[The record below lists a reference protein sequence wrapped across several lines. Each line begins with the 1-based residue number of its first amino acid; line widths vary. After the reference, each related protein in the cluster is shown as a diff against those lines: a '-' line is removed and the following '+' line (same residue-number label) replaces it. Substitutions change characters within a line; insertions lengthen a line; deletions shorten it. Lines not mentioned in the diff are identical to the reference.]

1 MRPVPKQARNGGKTA
16 LRPIALRPHP
26 KGRMAK
32 PKKDTL
38 GDRMKRYEAMTRY
51 SLPRRTYTIV
61 RVDGR
66 AFHTFTRGLQRP
78 YDTGFMS
85 VMDTTAIRLCEEIAG
100 AQFAYVQS
108 DEISL
113 LVTDFQSIDTQPWFD
128 GGLQKWA
135 SVGASIATAAFNFEI
150 AKLYFA
156 SAYGQ
161 EAIGDHPPLGKK
173 KPLATFDFRAFP
185 LPDFVEVENYFI
197 WRQNDA
203 VRNSLAM
210 LAQYY
215 ATHKQLMGKKRA
227 DQHDIIHAAGD
238 NWAKHPNG
246 FKNGRVVRYKTFDEV
261 VRATRGIPA
270 AEKVKALKE
279 RTSNWFADSATPVF
293 TQDRKYL
300 RDMVPIAWENDI
312 VVRKP

>member
-1 MRPVPKQARNGGKTA
+1 MPAC
-16 LRPIALRPHP
+16 PI
-26 KGRMAK
+26 KGMQVKRKMAK

-38 GDRMKRYEAMTRY
+38 GDRMKRYEGVTRY

-66 AFHTFTRGLQRP
+66 AFHTFTRGLGRP
-78 YDTGFMS
+78 YDTRFMEA
-85 VMDTTAIRLCEEIAG
+85 MDVAAVRLCEEIAG
-100 AQFAYVQS
+100 AKFAYVQS

-113 LVTDFQSIDTQPWFD
+113 LAVDFGSIDTQPWFD
-128 GGLQKWA
+128 GSLQKWA

-156 SAYGQ
+156 GAHGQ
-161 EAIGDHPPLGKK
+161 EPVGEHPALGKK

-203 VRNSLAM
+203 MRNSVAM
-210 LAQYY
+210 LAQHH
-215 ATHKQLMGKKRA
+215 ASHKQLMGKKRA

-238 NWAKHPNG
+238 NWAKHPHG
-246 FKNGRVVRYKTFDEV
+246 FKNGRTVRYKSPDEV
-261 VRATRGIPA
+261 IRATRGLPA
-270 AEKVKALKE
+270 TEKVKALKE
-279 RTSNWFADSATPVF
+279 RTSNWFVDSAAPVF

-300 RDMVPIAWENDI
+300 RGMIPLAWEDDVI
-312 VVRKP
+312 VRKH